1 MYPKDIHTLCQNFG
15 IGRVKSE
22 LIQKY
27 KAMYALGSIN
37 IKGLEVKLEGRYDR
51 NPAFI
56 EIMGMIDDA

>member
-1 MYPKDIHTLCQNFG
+1 
-15 IGRVKSE
+15 VKSK

-56 EIMGMIDDA
+56 EIMGMINDA